1 MRKVKDIIFRSLPQ
15 VLLLGFSML
24 TVGCGKEVNDFLGL
38 TREVEA
44 TLPSLTV
51 AEAVRVE
58 PMGSRSVGTSAAEA
72 GNDLFS
78 VSVGLPQDASSADAS
93 GAQAAVSARSNAGAA
108 AFPATRASV
117 PLSNV
122 WVFQFDTQGALATC
136 AYVGTVA
143 AGKRVTATLQSGDG
157 YTVWIM
163 ANGPV
168 ASANLGEQ
176 ITDIRDFELAL
187 HKWGDPTTDD
197 QIALTGKLTDVRV
210 LDNGQVLVG
219 DDITVVP
226 EIELTRAMARVD
238 LLLEYDVS
246 GAELDGVWLYNV
258 PQGTCYGLDPSSTDF
273 PSSATSSDFAYTDG
287 EGKGLSPISA
297 GSGTVTHTW
306 YMGDNRR
313 GTNDAISWEK
323 NKGAVNAPAMATYA
337 RIVSHETADESFLI
351 YHDVYLGQNL
361 TTDFNVL
368 RNRHYTYRVRIGGT
382 LDEQKLLAT
391 KDDRVTAEHRLRID
405 KVSISPDPSA
415 GVYAGDEFTITV
427 KGYWEEPLP
436 LQLCISNSEYD
447 MGSVVYNREQEG
459 GSKSLTVPG
468 LTGNTGTYSVQF
480 QYLWQSNW
488 ITFCT
493 APMKVR
499 DLTEVGDDE
508 IVVWINPKDSSD
520 MRVAK
525 RGAIKYENYMRRW
538 WPQNE
543 SLYDFSWE
551 KLSGSTT
558 ALDGYENNLIVLQHM
573 IKNKNTIAGNS
584 TMWDYCWRYN
594 KSYNTG
600 DLIWY
605 VPSYNETMQ
614 CVIYIRDN
622 ILVNRVFSLK
632 SLVGGH
638 VTSTITDSYTQQ
650 GTHKF
655 TSYLVGEELNDISD
669 HKWVKQYKFTL
680 PCGTEPETYRVMYGG
695 YYTNVSE
702 GILNY
707 EPFCIR
713 KTKY

>member
-24 TVGCGKEVNDFLGL
+24 TVGCGKEVNDFLGF

-44 TLPSLTV
+44 TLPLLTV

-163 ANGPV
+163 ANGPA

-176 ITDIRDFELAL
+176 ITDIREFELAL

-197 QIALTGKLTDVRV
+197 RIALTGKLTDVRV

-273 PSSATSSDFAYTDG
+273 PSSATSSNFAYTDG
-287 EGKGLSPISA
+287 EGEGLSPISA

-323 NKGAVNAPAMATYA
+323 NKGAVNAPAMSTYA
-337 RIVSHETADESFLI
+337 RIKSHETADESLLL
-351 YHDVYLGQNL
+351 YHDVYLGENL

-391 KDDRVTAEHRLRID
+391 KDDRVSTGRLEYID
-405 KVSISPDPSA
+405 KVRITPDPSLGIPAA
-415 GVYAGDEFTITV
+415 GSKYTFEAEGYWSNPISVIISTDDDITITGEV
-427 KGYWEEPLP
+427 LHTGDK
-436 LQLCISNSEYD
+436 
-447 MGSVVYNREQEG
+447 G
-459 GSKSLTVPG
+459 GSTMLTVPANSSG
-468 LTGNTGTYSVQF
+468 KNRMVTFKYVHKGKPVTIAIGTQEQFTDYKVGWMYDNNKTICVFNKSGTVQF
-480 QYLWQSNW
+480 VANTYRWLPL
-488 ITFCT
+488 CT
-493 APMKVR
+493 APAGLTWEDVWSDARLDICPQRQYCDTLKFAGYDDWNHITAAMSGALNATQIYWGYIGRYDDDTKTGPYGGR
-499 DLTEVGDDE
+499 DVGTGSTPNGGKYEVYYPTTPPPTSVSPDE
-508 IVVWINPKDSSD
+508 IGNIAVT
-520 MRVAK
+520 AQ
-525 RGAIKYENYMRRW
+525 AI
-538 WPQNE
+538 
-543 SLYDFSWE
+543 
-551 KLSGSTT
+551 
-558 ALDGYENNLIVLQHM
+558 
-573 IKNKNTIAGNS
+573 
-584 TMWDYCWRYN
+584 
-594 KSYNTG
+594 
-600 DLIWY
+600 
-605 VPSYNETMQ
+605 
-614 CVIYIRDN
+614 
-622 ILVNRVFSLK
+622 
-632 SLVGGH
+632 
-638 VTSTITDSYTQQ
+638 
-650 GTHKF
+650 
-655 TSYLVGEELNDISD
+655 
-669 HKWVKQYKFTL
+669 TL
-680 PCGTEPETYRVMYGG
+680 
-695 YYTNVSE
+695 
-702 GILNY
+702 
-707 EPFCIR
+707 CIR
-713 KTKY
+713 TVRINQ

>member
-1 MRKVKDIIFRSLPQ
+1 MRKVKNIIFRSLPQ
-15 VLLLGFSML
+15 VLLLGFTML

-93 GAQAAVSARSNAGAA
+93 GAQAAVSARSKAGAA

-163 ANGPV
+163 ANGPA

-176 ITDIRDFELAL
+176 ITDIREFELEL

-197 QIALTGKLTDVRV
+197 RIALTGKLTDVRV

-273 PSSATSSDFAYTDG
+273 PSSATSSNFAYTDG
-287 EGKGLSPISA
+287 EGEGLSPISA

-313 GTNDAISWEK
+313 GENRAVSWEK
-323 NKGAVNAPAMATYA
+323 NKGAVNAPAKATYA
-337 RIVSHETADESFLI
+337 RIVSHETADDSRLL
-351 YHDVYLGQNL
+351 YHDVYLGENL

-368 RNRHYTYRVRIGGT
+368 RNWHYTYRVRIGGT
-382 LDEQKLLAT
+382 LDEQKLLASI
-391 KDDRVTAEHRLRID
+391 DDRVSTGRLEYID
-405 KVSISPDPSA
+405 KVWITPDPSEGIPA
-415 GVYAGDEFTITV
+415 EGGEYTFHVL
-427 KGYWEEPLP
+427 GYWKTPLP
-436 LQLCISNSEYD
+436 LLIETDGITIAQGEAGYRDGEN
-447 MGSVVYNREQEG
+447 G
-459 GSKSLTVPG
+459 
-468 LTGNTGTYSVQF
+468 GNTSLSVSSNTSTTNTRTVTFAYQWKDKKIVIGTGTQDRSISFGDQYKNSFVFYKNGSEIQVAALTQSPALQFAVDSMAFERIVQE
-480 QYLWQSNW
+480 QGIRADQAVRYIEENQSLWNE
-488 ITFCT
+488 F
-493 APMKVR
+493 P
-499 DLTEVGDDE
+499 
-508 IVVWINPKDSSD
+508 
-520 MRVAK
+520 
-525 RGAIKYENYMRRW
+525 AIKYCRNLQFDGSNDWHYM
-538 WPQNE
+538 NSEFE
-543 SLYDFSWE
+543 STTGARMATWIKQYTSFPFNQDYRYTCSIPV
-551 KLSGSTT
+551 KLSDEWTSYRWTGVYIDKPVSSEGVYDRNTT
-558 ALDGYENNLIVLQHM
+558 
-573 IKNKNTIAGNS
+573 
-584 TMWDYCWRYN
+584 
-594 KSYNTG
+594 
-600 DLIWY
+600 
-605 VPSYNETMQ
+605 TMQ
-614 CVIYIRDN
+614 YVFCVRK
-622 ILVNRVFSLK
+622 V
-632 SLVGGH
+632 
-638 VTSTITDSYTQQ
+638 
-650 GTHKF
+650 
-655 TSYLVGEELNDISD
+655 YLE
-669 HKWVKQYKFTL
+669 
-680 PCGTEPETYRVMYGG
+680 
-695 YYTNVSE
+695 
-702 GILNY
+702 
-707 EPFCIR
+707 
-713 KTKY
+713 

>member
-24 TVGCGKEVNDFLGL
+24 TVGCGKEVNDFLGF

-44 TLPSLTV
+44 TLPLLTV

-143 AGKRVTATLQSGDG
+143 AGKRVTATLQSGSG

-163 ANGPV
+163 ANGPA

-258 PQGTCYGLDPSSTDF
+258 PEGTCYGLDPSSTDF
-273 PSSATSSDFAYTDG
+273 PSSATSSNFAYTDG
-287 EGKGLSPISA
+287 EGEGLSPISA

-313 GTNDAISWEK
+313 GENRAVSWEK
-323 NKGAVNAPAMATYA
+323 NKGAVNAPAKATYA
-337 RIVSHETADESFLI
+337 RIVSHETADDSRLL
-351 YHDVYLGQNL
+351 YHDVYLGENL

-391 KDDRVTAEHRLRID
+391 KDDRVSTKRLEHID
-405 KVSISPDPSA
+405 KVWITPDPSLGISA
-415 GVYAGDEFTITV
+415 EGGEYTFHVQ
-427 KGYWEEPLP
+427 GYWEDPVNVSIYVNNSGTVTGTVSYNASSNGGGTVLSVPRNMTSSERTITFKYTWKTNPITVTSGIQDLTIGSSNIYKNSWIATNAVTYLEVVALTP
-436 LQLCISNSEYD
+436 SESMAFCADQGYAYKETCERLGISL
-447 MGSVVYNREQEG
+447 GYNRGIEA
-459 GSKSLTVPG
+459 S
-468 LTGNTGTYSVQF
+468 
-480 QYLWQSNW
+480 
-488 ITFCT
+488 
-493 APMKVR
+493 A
-499 DLTEVGDDE
+499 E
-508 IVVWINPKDSSD
+508 IDNYP
-520 MRVAK
+520 
-525 RGAIKYENYMRRW
+525 AIKYCRDLEWDGSSDWHYLDITFECWNRR
-538 WPQNE
+538 
-543 SLYDFSWE
+543 
-551 KLSGSTT
+551 
-558 ALDGYENNLIVLQHM
+558 
-573 IKNKNTIAGNS
+573 
-584 TMWDYCWRYN
+584 
-594 KSYNTG
+594 
-600 DLIWY
+600 
-605 VPSYNETMQ
+605 ET
-614 CVIYIRDN
+614 
-622 ILVNRVFSLK
+622 LVNE
-632 SLVGGH
+632 
-638 VTSTITDSYTQQ
+638 I
-650 GTHKF
+650 
-655 TSYLVGEELNDISD
+655 ISD
-669 HKWVKQYKFTL
+669 KDTHAIMEWGHNVGYSMDTPMDFDMSSAIGQYVMNGHQWYTGSGGFITGFKIRPFDRCHVL
-680 PCGTEPETYRVMYGG
+680 CVRRVD
-695 YYTNVSE
+695 
-702 GILNY
+702 L
-707 EPFCIR
+707 
-713 KTKY
+713 

>member
-1 MRKVKDIIFRSLPQ
+1 
-15 VLLLGFSML
+15 ML
-24 TVGCGKEVNDFLGL
+24 TVGCGKEVNDFLGF

-44 TLPSLTV
+44 TLPLLTV

-78 VSVGLPQDASSADAS
+78 VSVGLPQDASSAGAS
-93 GAQAAVSARSNAGAA
+93 GAQAAVSARSKAGAA

-143 AGKRVTATLQSGDG
+143 AGKRVTATLQSGSG

-163 ANGPV
+163 ANGPA

-226 EIELTRAMARVD
+226 EIELTRTMARVD

-313 GTNDAISWEK
+313 GTNDAILWEK
-323 NKGAVNAPAMATYA
+323 NKGAVNAPAKATYA
-337 RIVSHETADESFLI
+337 RIVSHETADDSKLL
-351 YHDVYLGQNL
+351 YHDVYLGDNL

-382 LDEQKLLAT
+382 LDEQKLLASI
-391 KDDRVTAEHRLRID
+391 DDRVSTGRLEHID
-405 KVSISPDPSA
+405 KVWITPDPSLGIPA
-415 GVYAGDEFTITV
+415 EGGEYTFHVQ
-427 KGYWEEPLP
+427 GYWKTPLP
-436 LQLCISNSEYD
+436 ILIETGGNTIAQGVAGYRDSENGGNASLSVSSNTSTTNTRTVTFAYQWRDNKIVLSSGTQARSLKFGDTYNNSFIFYRNGKELQLVALTQSPALQFAVDSMAFERV
-447 MGSVVYNREQEG
+447 GKEQQLGTANAVNYIEENP
-459 GSKSLTVPG
+459 SLWNEFP
-468 LTGNTGTYSVQF
+468 
-480 QYLWQSNW
+480 
-488 ITFCT
+488 
-493 APMKVR
+493 
-499 DLTEVGDDE
+499 
-508 IVVWINPKDSSD
+508 
-520 MRVAK
+520 
-525 RGAIKYENYMRRW
+525 AIKYCMNLNY
-538 WPQNE
+538 
-543 SLYDFSWE
+543 D
-551 KLSGSTT
+551 GSTDWHYMNIDFDISATVKIPKWIEMYTKFPFKYDYKYTTSVPYDHDGSDAT
-558 ALDGYENNLIVLQHM
+558 AYRWPGYWMDDILHTDGVFSY
-573 IKNKNTIAGNS
+573 NS
-584 TMWDYCWRYN
+584 TV
-594 KSYNTG
+594 KH
-600 DLIWY
+600 Y
-605 VPSYNETMQ
+605 VF
-614 CVIYIRDN
+614 CVRKVYI
-622 ILVNRVFSLK
+622 
-632 SLVGGH
+632 
-638 VTSTITDSYTQQ
+638 
-650 GTHKF
+650 
-655 TSYLVGEELNDISD
+655 E
-669 HKWVKQYKFTL
+669 
-680 PCGTEPETYRVMYGG
+680 
-695 YYTNVSE
+695 
-702 GILNY
+702 
-707 EPFCIR
+707 
-713 KTKY
+713 

>member
-24 TVGCGKEVNDFLGL
+24 TVGCGKEVNDFLGF

-44 TLPSLTV
+44 TLPLLTV

-58 PMGSRSVGTSAAEA
+58 PMGSRSVGISAAEA

-78 VSVGLPQDASSADAS
+78 VSVGLPQDASSAGAS
-93 GAQAAVSARSNAGAA
+93 GAQAAVSARSKAGAA

-226 EIELTRAMARVD
+226 EIELTRTMARVD

-273 PSSATSSDFAYTDG
+273 PSSATSSNFAYTDG

-337 RIVSHETADESFLI
+337 RIVSHETADKSRLL
-351 YHDVYLGQNL
+351 YHDVYLGENL

-391 KDDRVTAEHRLRID
+391 KDDRVSTKRLEHID
-405 KVSISPDPSA
+405 KEWITPDPSLGIPA
-415 GVYAGDEFTITV
+415 EGGDYTFHVQGYWRTPLQIKIKTNGTTIAQGEVVYDDNENGGLTILSVPSNQSSEYTRTVVFIYELEDQTVTITSGTQQRGIQAWD
-427 KGYWEEPLP
+427 KYM
-436 LQLCISNSEYD
+436 N
-447 MGSVVYNREQEG
+447 SVVVSKYNDYMIVAALVQSPMLQFE
-459 GSKSLTVPG
+459 
-468 LTGNTGTYSVQF
+468 SVQG
-480 QYLWQSNW
+480 LWEQRWEATADKSELLEELEEDNTALVKFPAMNYCKNLSWDGSNDWHLGWGRGNNVWIPEKALSYFNW
-488 ITFCT
+488 I
-493 APMKVR
+493 
-499 DLTEVGDDE
+499 E
-508 IVVWINPKDSSD
+508 
-520 MRVAK
+520 
-525 RGAIKYENYMRRW
+525 
-538 WPQNE
+538 
-543 SLYDFSWE
+543 
-551 KLSGSTT
+551 
-558 ALDGYENNLIVLQHM
+558 
-573 IKNKNTIAGNS
+573 
-584 TMWDYCWRYN
+584 
-594 KSYNTG
+594 
-600 DLIWY
+600 
-605 VPSYNETMQ
+605 
-614 CVIYIRDN
+614 
-622 ILVNRVFSLK
+622 
-632 SLVGGH
+632 
-638 VTSTITDSYTQQ
+638 
-650 GTHKF
+650 
-655 TSYLVGEELNDISD
+655 
-669 HKWVKQYKFTL
+669 
-680 PCGTEPETYRVMYGG
+680 GG
-695 YYTNVSE
+695 YYHAGGPMWVADASGTYEHVWFAYDYGGTHDMSKAKHE
-702 GILNY
+702 LY
-707 EPFCIR
+707 EPCYVLCLR
-713 KTKY
+713 KVYF